1 MVVTGIGASMAEA
14 QSRANR
20 LATRITIPNVRY
32 RLDIGNRLIGGEFSR
47 VEALGMLAN

>member
-1 MVVTGIGASMAEA
+1 VVTGIATSIAEA

-20 LATRITIPNVRY
+20 LAARITNPNVRY
-32 RLDIGNRLIGGEFSR
+32 RRDIGNRLIGGELSR